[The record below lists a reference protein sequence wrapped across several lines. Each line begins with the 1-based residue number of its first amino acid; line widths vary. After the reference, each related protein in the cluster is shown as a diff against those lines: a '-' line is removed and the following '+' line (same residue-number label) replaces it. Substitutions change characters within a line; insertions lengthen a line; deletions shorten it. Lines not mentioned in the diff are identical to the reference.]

1 MSEQNPKKMSVTQL
15 TLLTAINMMGSGI
28 VMLPTKLAE
37 IGTISILSWV
47 ITAFGSLCLAYAFA
61 KCGMFSKRP
70 GMGGYAEYAF
80 GKAGNFLA
88 NYTYGISLLFANI
101 AIALTCVGYGSEL
114 LGISLSPVNV
124 CLSTIV
130 VLWICTSANFMGA
143 SITGKFSSLAVWCVV
158 LPVLLLSVIGWFWFN
173 PTMYVDSWN
182 PHHHPFFSAVGSSI
196 SMTLWAFLGLES
208 ACANS
213 DAVENPQKNVPIA
226 VMGATIG
233 VGHYL
238 YCIHQHHRGHRPE
251 YRAGEIQC
259 AVWTDFQLDVQ
270 LYDRQVRD
278 IPFDSFLR
286 GFHAGLAIHDRQS
299 VPAIRCGRFLP
310 EVFCES

>member
-124 CLSTIV
+124 LLFHDLSSSR
-130 VLWICTSANFMGA
+130 ICTSANFIGCVHYRQ
-143 SITGKFSSLAVWCVV
+143 FSSLAVWCVV

-173 PTMYVDSWN
+173 RPCTLT
-182 PHHHPFFSAVGSSI
+182 PGIRTIIHSS
-196 SMTLWAFLGLES
+196 LL
-208 ACANS
+208 S
-213 DAVENPQKNVPIA
+213 DLLFP
-226 VMGATIG
+226 
-233 VGHYL
+233 
-238 YCIHQHHRGHRPE
+238 
-251 YRAGEIQC
+251 
-259 AVWTDFQLDVQ
+259 
-270 LYDRQVRD
+270 
-278 IPFDSFLR
+278 
-286 GFHAGLAIHDRQS
+286 
-299 VPAIRCGRFLP
+299 
-310 EVFCES
+310 

>member
-124 CLSTIV
+124 CLSTIASSGSARPPTSWV
-130 VLWICTSANFMGA
+130 RPLPASSVLWLFGA
-143 SITGKFSSLAVWCVV
+143 S
-158 LPVLLLSVIGWFWFN
+158 
-173 PTMYVDSWN
+173 
-182 PHHHPFFSAVGSSI
+182 
-196 SMTLWAFLGLES
+196 
-208 ACANS
+208 
-213 DAVENPQKNVPIA
+213 
-226 VMGATIG
+226 
-233 VGHYL
+233 
-238 YCIHQHHRGHRPE
+238 
-251 YRAGEIQC
+251 
-259 AVWTDFQLDVQ
+259 
-270 LYDRQVRD
+270 
-278 IPFDSFLR
+278 SFL
-286 GFHAGLAIHDRQS
+286 F
-299 VPAIRCGRFLP
+299 F
-310 EVFCES
+310 F